1 MAGYWG
7 RRSLAIPLTGKELML
22 QNGRPFIILRL
33 AAKAVDLVFIK
44 HKQATGWGKFTRLI
58 IARVTAGK
66 AATIDPVAAV
76 EPCVI
81 QKSRGAKQVCRVT
94 ALLTALPGK
103 ITCVRAKI
111 VAFSNVIEFL
121 RLHVDELVVAR
132 QNIRQADGH
141 L

>member
-1 MAGYWG
+1 
-7 RRSLAIPLTGKELML
+7 ML

-44 HKQATGWGKFTRLI
+44 HKQATRWCELARLI
-58 IARVTAGK
+58 IARVASGK

-76 EPCVI
+76 KPGII

-94 ALLTALPGK
+94 ALLATLPGK
-103 ITCVRAKI
+103 ITRVRPKI
-111 VAFSNVIEFL
+111 VTFANVIEFL
-121 RLHVDELVVAR
+121 RLHVDKFFITR